1 MVTSQVI
8 LSVFVSL
15 LCRLSSECGSLHESL
30 AGVEGRVGGGDRE
43 TLFSPPP
50 PLLPY
55 LLTFSPAGSFVLA
68 GETQCTA
75 TGGTGGEIRAMKV
88 LIDVGMC
95 LFPHSP
101 PSPLSHS
108 AATDCLQSSLQRVM
122 SELDSTLTELEG
134 TRTSNML
141 LKQQVRGRQA
151 QRGPVLVLV

>member
-1 MVTSQVI
+1 M
-8 LSVFVSL
+8 
-15 LCRLSSECGSLHESL
+15 
-30 AGVEGRVGGGDRE
+30 GR
-43 TLFSPPP
+43 
-50 PLLPY
+50 
-55 LLTFSPAGSFVLA
+55 
-68 GETQCTA
+68 
-75 TGGTGGEIRAMKV
+75 GEIRAMKV

-141 LKQQVRGRQA
+141 LKQQVKGRQA

>member
-1 MVTSQVI
+1 MEGRKRELEVETGRLSFLLPLPSSLTSSPFPQLDHLSSQVK
-8 LSVFVSL
+8 LSARQLV
-15 LCRLSSECGSLHESL
+15 
-30 AGVEGRVGGGDRE
+30 GR
-43 TLFSPPP
+43 
-50 PLLPY
+50 
-55 LLTFSPAGSFVLA
+55 
-68 GETQCTA
+68 
-75 TGGTGGEIRAMKV
+75 GEIRAMKV

-141 LKQQVRGRQA
+141 LKQQVKGRQA